1 MTTKKKS
8 PARQAGIKKERT
20 RVRRNAYR
28 DVVIEYYARNS
39 SSILAITHRHW
50 PDQPWSSQ
58 PELARIM
65 SAELGWELDY
75 RSLSRQLR
83 RVHRFDHSVRN
94 RIFELL
100 DDKALYVPDFQ
111 WKYVCGR
118 WSLVS
123 PENVVPLSSELAHNT
138 FRHSVTQIGC
148 RNSSSSQGLKILGC
162 PKKIN

>member
-1 MTTKKKS
+1 MATVIQS
-8 PARQAGIKKERT
+8 PVRQANEQRT

-28 DVVIEYYARNS
+28 DVAIEYYARNS
-39 SSILAITHRHW
+39 SSVLTITHRHW

-58 PELARIM
+58 PELARIL

-83 RVHRFDHSVRN
+83 WVHRFDASVRN

-100 DDKALYVPDFQ
+100 GDKALYAPDFC
-111 WKYVCGR
+111 WNAVCGR
-118 WSLVS
+118 WNLACQQ
-123 PENVVPLSSELAHNT
+123 EVVPLSSELAHNT

-148 RNSSSSQGLKILGC
+148 RNSSSSQGLKILGS

>member
-1 MTTKKKS
+1 METNNKR
-8 PARQAGIKKERT
+8 A

-39 SSILAITHRHW
+39 SSVLAITHRHW

-58 PELARIM
+58 PELARIL

-83 RVHRFDHSVRN
+83 RVHRFDASVRN

-100 DDKALYVPDFQ
+100 GDKALYAPDFR
-111 WKYVCGR
+111 WKAVCGR
-118 WSLVS
+118 WNSQN
-123 PENVVPLSSELAHNT
+123 PENVVSLH
-138 FRHSVTQIGC
+138 
-148 RNSSSSQGLKILGC
+148 RNLNDYG
-162 PKKIN
+162 KKK

>member
-1 MTTKKKS
+1 MANQQK
-8 PARQAGIKKERT
+8 RT

-39 SSILAITHRHW
+39 SSVLAITHRHW
-50 PDQPWSSQ
+50 PEKPFTSQ
-58 PELARIM
+58 PELARIL

-100 DDKALYVPDFQ
+100 GDETVHTPDFH
-111 WKYVCGR
+111 WDAVCGR
-118 WSLVS
+118 WNSTNPKKVVS
-123 PENVVPLSSELAHNT
+123 LSSELARNT

-148 RNSSSSQGLKILGC
+148 RNSSSSQVLKIIGS
-162 PKKIN
+162 PKKYN

>member
-1 MTTKKKS
+1 MATKKK
-8 PARQAGIKKERT
+8 RT

-39 SSILAITHRHW
+39 SSVLAITHRHW

-58 PELARIM
+58 PELARIL

-83 RVHRFDHSVRN
+83 WVHRFDASVRN

-100 DDKALYVPDFQ
+100 GDKALYAPDFQ
-111 WKYVCGR
+111 WNAVCGR
-118 WSLVS
+118 WNSTN
-123 PENVVPLSSELAHNT
+123 PENVVPLHQN
-138 FRHSVTQIGC
+138 
-148 RNSSSSQGLKILGC
+148 
-162 PKKIN
+162 

>member
-8 PARQAGIKKERT
+8 PARQAGVKKERT
-20 RVRRNAYR
+20 RVCRNAYR
-28 DVVIEYYARNS
+28 EVAIEYYARNS
-39 SSILAITHRHW
+39 SSVLAITHCHW

-58 PELARIM
+58 PELARIL

-100 DDKALYVPDFQ
+100 DDEALYVPDFQ
-111 WKYVCGR
+111 WKAVCGR
-118 WSLVS
+118 WNLVCQQKTLSLHQ
-123 PENVVPLSSELAHNT
+123 N
-138 FRHSVTQIGC
+138 
-148 RNSSSSQGLKILGC
+148 
-162 PKKIN
+162 

>member
-1 MTTKKKS
+1 MRKNQS
-8 PARQAGIKKERT
+8 PAKQANKKRA

-39 SSILAITHRHW
+39 SSVLAITHRHW

-58 PELARIM
+58 PELARIL

-83 RVHRFDHSVRN
+83 RVHRFDASVRN

-100 DDKALYVPDFQ
+100 GDKALYAPDFQ
-111 WKYVCGR
+111 WNAVCGR
-118 WSLVS
+118 WNSQN
-123 PENVVPLSSELAHNT
+123 PENVVSLH
-138 FRHSVTQIGC
+138 
-148 RNSSSSQGLKILGC
+148 RN
-162 PKKIN
+162 